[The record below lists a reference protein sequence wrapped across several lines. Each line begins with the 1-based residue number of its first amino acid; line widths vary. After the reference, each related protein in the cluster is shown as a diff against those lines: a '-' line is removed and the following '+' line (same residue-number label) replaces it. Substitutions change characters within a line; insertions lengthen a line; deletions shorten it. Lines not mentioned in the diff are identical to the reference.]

1 MSYVYQREDVAQRG
15 ELTTGQ
21 YIRAAAQSYKQIK
34 HTLRQLDLNLF
45 DLGIIREQVSFP
57 QPFIPATFP
66 AWLWMTYPVGGSL
79 LNQKFLGHYAC
90 LLDLNSEVPLPTWQG
105 IEWLLED
112 YGLSRREEKSWDLVY
127 KRLQDSSWSTEAPAA
142 VRSNGHFCNCPR
154 RFLWAPDALIS
165 SVEYNWPK
173 IPGLLDIATNYA
185 AAYQDFFRSHQEH
198 IDPVCFRAAVFCNFL
213 HYMCSRFGVIINVN
227 VWDSKQPEFLLNM
240 KLQYHNTRWVR
251 MIEVMAMSH
260 FLYGAHAGFINE
272 LNGTKKVEIDNWL
285 RAQRLNNSA
294 LLADNEIR

>member
-1 MSYVYQREDVAQRG
+1 VIPFRSSFAQG
-15 ELTTGQ
+15 CAKST
-21 YIRAAAQSYKQIK
+21 
-34 HTLRQLDLNLF
+34 HT
-45 DLGIIREQVSFP
+45 
-57 QPFIPATFP
+57 
-66 AWLWMTYPVGGSL
+66 
-79 LNQKFLGHYAC
+79 
-90 LLDLNSEVPLPTWQG
+90 
-105 IEWLLED
+105 
-112 YGLSRREEKSWDLVY
+112 
-127 KRLQDSSWSTEAPAA
+127 A

-173 IPGLLDIATNYA
+173 IPGLFDTATNCA
-185 AAYQDFFRSHQEH
+185 AAYQDFFHSHQEH
-198 IDPVCFRAAVFCNFL
+198 TDPVCFRAAVFCNFL

-251 MIEVMAMSH
+251 MIEVMAMTH

-294 LLADNEIR
+294 LLADNEVRRVVERMEALRIRQDQRHEDNFRNQARGLQRY